1 MANAKELNQYTQN
14 VRLIEPGDRVIGGT
28 DAPINQPLQALANRT
43 LYLKT
48 QVESKIGNKGT
59 QVIEGQL
66 NIQTNAWEKIRF
78 TNGDGSYWR
87 FETAPVSEGEN
98 GARFNY
104 VFTSGSRE
112 IGRVHFPRVSG
123 SESVAYQSWVE
134 ANAARLATDKM
145 NVATTNY
152 YADQSGGYTKS
163 GFYRSNGRQLDGNVL
178 PTMEIHIAH
187 PEVVNG
193 AHARGIGFSY
203 GSASNPF
210 HLVTS
215 AWDANGRYIGMR
227 TVLTEENGVML
238 SSDQTVG
245 GIKTFTSKAVFNAG
259 LSVSGN
265 GKSADI
271 HTGPKD
277 IYLRN
282 SKSSKYLQLK
292 DDGTLT
298 YSDVKI
304 ALMSD
309 KSDAVNLDSTDNLA
323 TSKAVKTAYDNSIR
337 RGGAVGLGGQNH
349 QIAIGWDTPGLIARV
364 DNNVMNVGVPVG
376 AVAYFAQDVPPF
388 GWLKA
393 NGAAVSRTIYA
404 NLFAAIGERY
414 GRGDGRTTF
423 NLPDLRGE
431 FIRSWDDGRAIDR
444 NRVLGSW
451 QADEFRSHS
460 HGIGVN
466 RMSDTDRGSN
476 PSTVSVDTVGQTD
489 PAGGIETRPRN
500 IALLACIKA

>member
-1 MANAKELNQYTQN
+1 
-14 VRLIEPGDRVIGGT
+14 
-28 DAPINQPLQALANRT
+28 
-43 LYLKT
+43 
-48 QVESKIGNKGT
+48 
-59 QVIEGQL
+59 
-66 NIQTNAWEKIRF
+66 
-78 TNGDGSYWR
+78 
-87 FETAPVSEGEN
+87 
-98 GARFNY
+98 
-104 VFTSGSRE
+104 
-112 IGRVHFPRVSG
+112 
-123 SESVAYQSWVE
+123 
-134 ANAARLATDKM
+134 M

-163 GFYRSNGRQLDGNVL
+163 GFYRSNARQLDGNVL

-238 SSDQTVG
+238 SNDQTVG

-271 HTGPKD
+271 HTGPQD

>member
-104 VFTSGSRE
+104 VFTSGGRE

-152 YADQSGGYTKS
+152 YANQSGGYTKS
-163 GFYRSNGRQLDGNVL
+163 GFYRSNGRQLDGNTL

-187 PEVVNG
+187 PEAVNG

-215 AWDANGRYIGMR
+215 AWDANGRYIGMK

-238 SSDQTVG
+238 SNDQTVG
-245 GIKTFTSKAVFNAG
+245 GVKTFTSKAVFNAG

-271 HTGPKD
+271 NTGAKD
-277 IYLRN
+277 VYLRN
-282 SKSSKYLQLK
+282 TASNKYLQLK

-298 YSDVKI
+298 YSGVKI

-309 KSDAVNLDSTDNLA
+309 KSDAVNLDSTDSLA

-393 NGAAVSRTIYA
+393 NGAAVSRTVYA

>member
-1 MANAKELNQYTQN
+1 MANLTETSRWEAGIYQWETSDPVQ
-14 VRLIEPGDRVIGGT
+14 GGPNGIDNRPT
-28 DAPINQPLQALANRT
+28 RELANRT
-43 LYLKT
+43 RWLYDQMQKKLGDSGNQRLDGKLELK
-48 QVESKIGNKGT
+48 
-59 QVIEGQL
+59 
-66 NIQTNAWEKIRF
+66 TNAWEKIRF

-104 VFTSGSRE
+104 VFTSGDRE

-152 YADQSGGYTKS
+152 YANQSGGYTKS
-163 GFYRSNGRQLDGNVL
+163 GFYRSNGRQLDGNTL

-187 PEVVNG
+187 PEAVNG

-215 AWDANGRYIGMR
+215 AWDANGRYIGMK
-227 TVLTEENGVML
+227 TVLTEE
-238 SSDQTVG
+238 
-245 GIKTFTSKAVFNAG
+245 
-259 LSVSGN
+259 
-265 GKSADI
+265 
-271 HTGPKD
+271 

-282 SKSSKYLQLK
+282 SKSNKYLQLK

-309 KSDAVNLDSTDNLA
+309 KSDAVNLDSTDSLA

-393 NGAAVSRTIYA
+393 NGAAVSRTVYA